1 MDWRALLVTM
11 RLRAPDPAQPPEP
24 IEPPHTHEEC
34 IEPEEL
40 SSYAHPTGGGPFE
53 NTKPSTVTVGG
64 TAAMFLQCWDNNRYL
79 LGGNGGSTEHADFT
93 VTIREGSPSS
103 LKRRSYDF
111 STPGTAKPIV
121 GSRFELRFHNLG
133 AAVHIFVPATV
144 PLTAAPA
151 SPTTT
156 NPENGEQRPASNP
169 RLQLVGTGATPAE
182 PTSPFNDILPT
193 VAGRP
198 VEVTYR
204 DRVGYAT
211 YDVVD
216 SDPKALHEATINV
229 YVAYICNTTQNL
241 PELGVT
247 DLTTTFT
254 PDPLSQAVE
263 TQPRMAFGIHACSSA
278 LLFPFVTNQGGLDT
292 RIVVANTSLD
302 PFGTGEERG
311 TVKLYFFSNGDA
323 EGGNPRP
330 VVTQTIPA
338 GKQLDFNISTGGNF
352 GMPPIP
358 GFQGYIIANAN
369 FRHSHG
375 LALISGTGGQAAAS
389 YPAVRLGSRTG
400 FSDPEA

>member
-1 MDWRALLVTM
+1 MHEER
-11 RLRAPDPAQPPEP
+11 
-24 IEPPHTHEEC
+24 IEPV
-34 IEPEEL
+34 EL
-40 SSYAHPTGGGPFE
+40 TSYAHPTGGGPFE
-53 NTKPSTVTVGG
+53 KTKPSTVTVGG
-64 TAAMFLQCWDNNRYL
+64 TAATFLQCRDNNTYL
-79 LGGNGGSTEHADFT
+79 LGGAGGSTEPADFT
-93 VTIREGSPSS
+93 VTIREGSSSS

-111 STPGTAKPIV
+111 STPGIAKPLV
-121 GSRFELRFHNLG
+121 GSRFELRFHNFG

-144 PLTAAPA
+144 PLTATPVQRTAT
-151 SPTTT
+151 SPQNTQQHPT
-156 NPENGEQRPASNP
+156 SIP
-169 RLQLVGTGATPAE
+169 RLQLVGTDADPAA

-193 VAGRP
+193 VAGHP

-216 SDPKALHEATINV
+216 SDPSAIHEATINV
-229 YVAYICNTTQNL
+229 YVAYYCNMTQNL

-254 PDPLSQAVE
+254 PDPRSQAVE
-263 TQPRMAFGIHACSSA
+263 TPPRMAFGINACSSA

-338 GKQLDFNISTGGNF
+338 GKQLDFNLSTGGNF

-375 LALISGTGGQAAAS
+375 IALISGTGGQAAAS
-389 YPAVRLGSRTG
+389 YPAVRLGARIG
-400 FSDPEA
+400 FPEPEA